1 MQIAFYF
8 MLRFSEAGLY
18 VALALLELTLWTR
31 LAQTAE
37 IHLHLPPDCM
47 ARIQGL
53 LLLVIAPG
61 NQPEIAT

>member
-1 MQIAFYF
+1 MQITFYF

-47 ARIQGL
+47 ARIKGL